1 MPVNTDGGCLAN
13 GEPIGASG
21 LRQVYENVL
30 QLRGAA
36 GDRQVPGEPRV
47 AFTHVYGA
55 PGISSCAV
63 LTRGCRSTDLT
74 GKVALVTGGTR
85 GLGRRMVSALAASGA
100 DVVVTSRN
108 EAACRDVAEQVT
120 KESGRRALARACHVG
135 RWQEIGGLV
144 DDVYAEL
151 GRVDI
156 LVNNAGISPL
166 YASLDAVS
174 EDLFDKTIAVNLKGP
189 FRLSALIGTRM
200 ANGHGGSIISI
211 SSTAAIKPRPAY
223 VPYAAAKAGLVAMS
237 EGLARAFGPT
247 VRSNV
252 VMAGPFATDITA
264 GWDWDAFNARVQE
277 FALGRIGQPDEIQGQ
292 SSTSPATPSSYTT
305 GTVIRVDGG
314 EP

>member
-1 MPVNTDGGCLAN
+1 VSTNLA
-13 GEPIGASG
+13 
-21 LRQVYENVL
+21 
-30 QLRGAA
+30 
-36 GDRQVPGEPRV
+36 
-47 AFTHVYGA
+47 
-55 PGISSCAV
+55 
-63 LTRGCRSTDLT
+63 

-108 EAACRDVAEQVT
+108 EAACQDVADQVR
-120 KESGRRALARACHVG
+120 KESGQRAYARACHLG
-135 RWQEIGGLV
+135 RWQEISGLV

-166 YASLDAVS
+166 YSSLDAVS
-174 EDLFDKTIAVNLKGP
+174 EELFDKTIAVNLKGP
-189 FRLSALIGTRM
+189 FRLGVLVGTRM
-200 ANGHGGSIISI
+200 AAGAGGSIIHI
-211 SSTAAIKPRPAY
+211 ASTAAIKPRPAF

-237 EGLARAFGPT
+237 EGLARAFGPA

-252 VMAGPFATDITA
+252 VMAGPFLTDITA
-264 GWDWDAFNARVQE
+264 GWNWDVFNARVKE
-277 FALGRIGQPDEIQGQ
+277 FALGRIGQPEEIVGAVLYLA
-292 SSTSPATPSSYTT
+292 SDASSYTT